1 MLATITV
8 RQPSP
13 RQQLLLTDGDECL
26 VVAAVTTV
34 DALFPVAVETTAVP
48 EAVATAAAP
57 EAAYP
62 TSADPT
68 TSAGMQSAEHQ
79 QNSEHQNGTDSWDV
93 A

>member
-1 MLATITV
+1 M

-26 VVAAVTTV
+26 VVATVTTI
-34 DALFPVAVETTAVP
+34 DAVFPVAVEATAIP

-62 TSADPT
+62 TS
-68 TSAGMQSAEHQ
+68 TSPIVSAEM
-79 QNSEHQNGTDSWDV
+79 
-93 A
+93 